1 MNDPFCEEGLERKEW
16 NDVLVKYLLGNPLT
30 PDEYERMNAYQATV
44 VQEIKRAVHRIEYKQ
59 EHENSKKLH
68 RG

>member
-30 PDEYERMNAYQATV
+30 SDEYERMNAYQATV
-44 VQEIKRAVHRIEYKQ
+44 IQEVKRAIKRINYKN
-59 EHENSKKLH
+59 ENNQH
-68 RG
+68 